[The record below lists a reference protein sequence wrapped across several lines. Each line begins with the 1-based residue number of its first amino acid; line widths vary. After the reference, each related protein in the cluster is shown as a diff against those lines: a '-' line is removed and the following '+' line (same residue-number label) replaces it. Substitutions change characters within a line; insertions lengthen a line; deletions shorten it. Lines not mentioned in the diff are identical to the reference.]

1 MEINKDKAISN
12 IKDEYAAHCTR
23 IVQSLIDHLAYSVAD
38 IESWDELTEAEKK
51 IIPKEIFD
59 NFV

>member
-38 IESWDELTEAEKK
+38 IKSWDELTEAEKK

-59 NFV
+59 KLV

>member
-12 IKDEYAAHCTR
+12 IKNEYAAHCTS

-38 IESWDELTEAEKK
+38 IKSWDELTEAEKK

-59 NFV
+59 KLV